1 MTNLK
6 KTVDEMEKI
15 IDVVGILN
23 GEIVQIDYYL
33 VFSSNQDNHARPCQ
47 RIHQYLMPQ
56 YLPIVRPHNLLI
68 SFWVLLKEY
77 KK

>member
-33 VFSSNQDNHARPCQ
+33 VFSSNQDNQDP
-47 RIHQYLMPQ
+47 
-56 YLPIVRPHNLLI
+56 VRESI
-68 SFWVLLKEY
+68 SI
-77 KK
+77 

>member
-33 VFSSNQDNHARPCQ
+33 VFSSNQDNQDPVRESISIWCLNICQ
-47 RIHQYLMPQ
+47 
-56 YLPIVRPHNLLI
+56 
-68 SFWVLLKEY
+68 
-77 KK
+77 